1 MPVFWPARIVTPEA
15 TYEPAHLRFS
25 HGEVAELLDKAG
37 QAIATMDQPDLV
49 LVFESPG
56 FVRQRWQ
63 VSNSDG
69 ERWLVEVIDHCG
81 CGSTR
86 TTASNPI
93 ELAW

>member
-1 MPVFWPARIVTPEA
+1 MLLWPARIVTPEA
-15 TYEPAHLRFS
+15 TYEPAHFRASL
-25 HGEVAELLDKAG
+25 GEVGELLDKAG
-37 QAIATMDQPDLV
+37 QVVATITEPSVD

-63 VSNSDG
+63 IEGKDG
-69 ERWLVEVIDHCG
+69 ERWLAELIDHCG

-86 TTASNPI
+86 VTGSNPV